1 MSRSPSPRVA
11 VAPDAAFAYGAT
23 IMVRW
28 LSVALALSLIGAPA
42 AAQTS
47 KKKPKT
53 EAKPE
58 AKVEKKKPKPRVEP
72 EAEEEEEEEEP
83 RPKRKRKRK
92 AKVEDDPDEDTGE
105 ETRDA
110 PKKKFVDEDES
121 RERFL
126 GKTRFGVGLLLGPAL
141 STSNSEGKLTP
152 LPFASLSF
160 VINSKLSGPVYFRL
174 EPSLGYLR
182 RRSTVNVVRQVD
194 ASEFPDVK
202 IRTEDIVNRVT
213 ALDFSIRNLL
223 GYDYSPM
230 LTGRVGFLLGLGTAS
245 TDAGACSG
253 DNRSTGFLY
262 GAHLTPLAVR
272 IPAAGKFA
280 EVGLAVEYRSQM
292 IPRCDVPLKGN
303 FEVDAGSIATF
314 RPERVDTRFGSVAV
328 ALQGALLF

>member
-1 MSRSPSPRVA
+1 MARRVA
-11 VAPDAAFAYGAT
+11 VAPSAGFAYGAG
-23 IMVRW
+23 MVRW

-58 AKVEKKKPKPRVEP
+58 AKAEKKPKPRVEP
-72 EAEEEEEEEEP
+72 EAEEEEEEEP

-92 AKVEDDPDEDTGE
+92 AKVEDDPGDDTGE

-110 PKKKFVDEDES
+110 PRKKFVDEDES
-121 RERFL
+121 KERFL
-126 GKTRFGVGLLLGPAL
+126 DKTRFGVGLLLGPAL

-160 VINSKLSGPVYFRL
+160 VINGKLSGPVYFRL

-182 RRSTVNVVRQVD
+182 RRSEVNVVRQVD

-213 ALDFSIRNLL
+213 ALDFTLRMLL
-223 GYDYSPM
+223 GYDYTRT
-230 LTGRVGFLLGLGTAS
+230 LTGRAGVLAGYGSAA
-245 TDAGACSG
+245 TDAEACSA
-253 DNRSTGFLY
+253 DNRSSGLVY

-280 EVGLAVEYRSQM
+280 EVGLAVEYRSQT

-303 FEVDAGSIATF
+303 FEVEAGEIATF
-314 RPERVDTRFGSVAV
+314 RPKRVDTQFGVVAV